1 MGLGK
6 PCGVSQP
13 RRLIHGV
20 GVEDTWHDVIGGMRV
35 SGEAKPSEAPF
46 QVSFNSRQPRYEN

>member
-20 GVEDTWHDVIGGMRV
+20 GVEDTWRDGIGG
-35 SGEAKPSEAPF
+35 GEGEWGSNAIGSTILGFF
-46 QVSFNSRQPRYEN
+46 QQQTT